1 MKDEI
6 FSIQAKSKEETA
18 PSTTMLVMG
27 MTPSA
32 LLLEPPLDMEPP
44 LPKNDPEAWGEESNS
59 QSNLTLPSLPDEDF
73 RDLMK
78 MLSLQPKYGGE
89 KESISQFL
97 LGHMSCA

>member
-1 MKDEI
+1 MR
-6 FSIQAKSKEETA
+6 FSPFRQNQKKQHHPQLCS
-18 PSTTMLVMG
+18 STTILSSLTG
-27 MTPSA
+27 ASLRYGTS
-32 LLLEPPLDMEPP
+32 

-73 RDLMK
+73 RDPMK
-78 MLSLQPKYGGE
+78 MLSLQPEYGGE